1 MVGFNLLREMIVLAR
16 AHNDAIPA
24 KLLGGVES
32 GVGGPPQIVTRQAM
46 LRKVA
51 TPALTVTGRQGF
63 TTGGTEVHGVWPGC
77 ERPSPR
83 GARRSTGSGRGAK
96 GLHHVVHGGA
106 RGLAALRKA
115 FTTAARR
122 CTGYGHAAKGFT
134 TGPRRCTG
142 MATLRRASPRAPR
155 EVHRSGSRCGGLH
168 HRGHGDA
175 RGLAHTAKDS
185 ASSCQSRLPVFTR
198 PGRKS
203 TDGC

>member
-96 GLHHVVHGGA
+96 GLHHGVHGGA
-106 RGLAALRKA
+106 RGLAAVRKA
-115 FTTAARR
+115 FTTGARR
-122 CTGYGHAAKGFT
+122 C
-134 TGPRRCTG
+134 
-142 MATLRRASPRAPR
+142 
-155 EVHRSGSRCGGLH
+155 
-168 HRGHGDA
+168 
-175 RGLAHTAKDS
+175 RGLAHMAKDS

-198 PGRKS
+198 PGRNS

>member
-1 MVGFNLLREMIVLAR
+1 
-16 AHNDAIPA
+16 
-24 KLLGGVES
+24 
-32 GVGGPPQIVTRQAM
+32 M

-83 GARRSTGSGRGAK
+83 G
-96 GLHHVVHGGA
+96 HGGA
-106 RGLAALRKA
+106 RGLAAVRKAFTTWCTEEHGVWPRCERLSPRAARRCTGSGRAAKGLHHGGHGGARGLAAVRKAFTTGCTEEHGVWPRLRKA
-115 FTTAARR
+115 FTTGARR
-122 CTGYGHAAKGFT
+122 C
-134 TGPRRCTG
+134 
-142 MATLRRASPRAPR
+142 
-155 EVHRSGSRCGGLH
+155 
-168 HRGHGDA
+168 
-175 RGLAHTAKDS
+175 RGLAHMAKDS